1 MNVNWFST
9 SFSNKMK
16 KLSNASRTKE
26 TAPIMPLHFIKS
38 EQEYYRNGTKTRTP
52 NEQQKYNKYIA
63 NHATL
68 IEAWERFNHPFLKN
82 HKKNNKNNNKNNNNN
97 NNNNKNNNNNTRK
110 TKKAKK
116 PKLH

>member
-52 NEQQKYNKYIA
+52 NEQHLQGTYTSKPSLDMCNEGH
-63 NHATL
+63 NFLLEVNTCLLECSPSLRTL
-68 IEAWERFNHPFLKN
+68 FVQVMQD
-82 HKKNNKNNNKNNNNN
+82 
-97 NNNNKNNNNNTRK
+97 
-110 TKKAKK
+110 
-116 PKLH
+116 